1 MKKLFL
7 LFVLFLFI
15 ISLGS
20 WKSDVKIEE
29 APHKNLK
36 KWILSE
42 LNAMKTLFHE
52 CDVLTCNEL
61 KLKTIYRS
69 ARKHY
74 KHIEFF
80 VEYCNPKEAKY
91 YINGPLVPKY
101 NEELEYSMIDP
112 HGFQKI
118 EELIFSG
125 ESPLD
130 TENIHLEI
138 KQLEQYFDFCIN
150 YYRTLELR
158 EEQLL
163 EMCQIHFLRI
173 ASLSLNGYDATYT
186 KVNITETATSL
197 YGIEKTL
204 NEFDF
209 FTQKSQKVNSSLKQ
223 CKKMLKKAIK
233 HLNSNPDYDHF
244 DRLAFITDFIN
255 PLNRLVIQLHND
267 CHLPWSTNK
276 SALNLQEPFL
286 FGKESY
292 NMRYF
297 SMYYNDT
304 LLLDKQAEL
313 GKKLFFDPILSGN
326 KKQSCATCHQPDKA
340 FTDGLKRSLTLDGN
354 DKELRNAP
362 SLLNVVF
369 QKAFFYDGKA
379 YQLEQQVFDVVHNQK
394 EMGGDFEKL
403 IHDLRKISTYREL
416 FSTAFTG
423 TCDTS
428 ITAYSISKAITEYE
442 KTLVSFNSRFDIY
455 LRGDKTSLTKQEI
468 NGYNLFAGKALCAS
482 CHFFPLFNGTV
493 PPFYNDTE
501 FEVIGVPVNKDN
513 KKLDYDKGRYIISH
527 FKEHSYSFKTPSL
540 RNIEK
545 TAPYM
550 HNGVYDKLE
559 EVVEFY
565 HRGGGRGFDFDLENQ
580 TLPFDSLNLNNNEKK
595 DLVLFLKSLTD
606 LQY

>member
-1 MKKLFL
+1 MRKLFL
-7 LFVLFLFI
+7 LIALFLFVI
-15 ISLGS
+15 GLGS
-20 WKSDVKIEE
+20 WKSEVKIEKTPY
-29 APHKNLK
+29 ANLK
-36 KWILSE
+36 EWILTE
-42 LNAMKTLFHE
+42 LKAIKTLFHE
-52 CDVLTCNEL
+52 CDVFTYDEM
-61 KLKTIYRS
+61 KLKTIYNS

-74 KHIEFF
+74 KQVEFF

-101 NEELEYSMIDP
+101 NEELEYRMIHP

-118 EELIFSG
+118 EELLFAEEKTI
-125 ESPLD
+125 D
-130 TENIHLEI
+130 TENVYLEI
-138 KQLEQYFDFCIN
+138 KQLEYYIDICIN
-150 YYRTLELR
+150 YYKSLELR

-163 EMCQIHFLRI
+163 EMCQLHFLRI

-186 KVNITETATSL
+186 KTNITETALSL
-197 YGIEKTL
+197 NGIAKTL
-204 NEFDF
+204 NEFNF
-209 FTQKSQKVNSSLKQ
+209 FIPNSQEVNSTLKQ
-223 CKKMLKKAIK
+223 SKAILKKAIK
-233 HLNSNPDYDHF
+233 YLNSNPDYDRF
-244 DRLAFITDFIN
+244 NRLAFITDFIN
-255 PLNRLVIQLHND
+255 PLNRLVIQLHNA

-304 LLLDKQAEL
+304 LLLDKQVEL

-326 KKQSCATCHQPDKA
+326 KKQSCANCHQPDKA
-340 FTDGLKRSLTLDGN
+340 FTDGLRRSLTLDGD
-354 DKELRNAP
+354 DKVLRNAP

-379 YQLEQQVFDVVHNQK
+379 YQLEQQVFDVVHNKK
-394 EMGGDFEKL
+394 EMGGDFEIA
-403 IHDLRKISTYREL
+403 IHDLRKIPAYKKL
-416 FSTAFTG
+416 FSNAFTG
-423 TCDTS
+423 TLDTS
-428 ITAYSISKAITEYE
+428 ITAYGISKAITEYE
-442 KTLVSFNSRFDIY
+442 KTLIAFNSRFDIF

-501 FEVIGVPVNKDN
+501 FEVIGVPENKDN
-513 KKLDYDKGRYIISH
+513 KKLDADKGRYMISH
-527 FKEHSYSFKTPSL
+527 YKEHLYSFKTPSL
-540 RNIEK
+540 RNIEN

-565 HRGGGRGFDFDLENQ
+565 HRGGGRGFDFELENQ

-595 DLVLFLKSLTD
+595 DLVLFLKTLTD
-606 LQY
+606 LHP